1 MDRRKFLVTSSAT
14 AAALTLPAAFKVHAA
29 APAKLFRWVPHA
41 DLTILDPM
49 FSTVFITNIHSQL
62 IFDTLYGLDNQYQ
75 PHPQMASGHE
85 VDSTGLIWT
94 IKLRDGLKFHDGS
107 PVRAQDAVASLN
119 RWSKKDLMGRSL
131 FEATESLTALDDK
144 TLQFKLKK
152 PFPLIL
158 HAIARPTGSMA
169 CIMPEKLALTP
180 DNVQVKVMNGS
191 GPFKFVHDQW
201 VSGSQAVY
209 HRFADYVPSSNKL
222 KPEFTSGP
230 KIAYIEQ
237 VKWQIIPD
245 RATSVAALQNNEV
258 DGVEHIDADF
268 LPVLKKDKNIT
279 LIKRTL
285 PSISLMRFNHL
296 HAPFNNKLMRQAIL
310 SVVNQTEYMMAM
322 NGPDFPEFWND
333 KCGVFVPDS
342 PMSSDGGMEK
352 LLGKRDMNKAR
363 AMIKE
368 AGYKGETVVI
378 LDPVDYPAFH
388 TAALVTAD
396 LFKQLGIKTDVQ
408 AMNWGTLMQRRNS
421 QEPPSAGGWNVAFTA
436 TTGPNN
442 LDPAGHLAIRGTGKK
457 AWFGWPTSE
466 RIEQLRLDWF
476 NAKTLDE
483 QKRICR
489 DLQIQVFEDVPYIPL
504 GATYPV
510 SAIRK
515 EWVDFQPQMPL
526 FYTLR
531 KS

>member
-14 AAALTLPAAFKVHAA
+14 AAVMSLPAAFSVHAA
-29 APAKLFRWVPHA
+29 APNKLFRWVPHT
-41 DLTILDPM
+41 DLTILDPI
-49 FSTVFITNIHSQL
+49 FSTVFITNIHAQL
-62 IFDTLYGLDNQYQ
+62 VFDTLYGLDDQYQ

-85 VDSTGLIWT
+85 VDSTGLIWKIT
-94 IKLRDGLKFHDGS
+94 LRDGLKFHDGS

-131 FEATESLTALDDK
+131 MESTESLTVIDDK
-144 TLQFKLKK
+144 TLQFKLKTA
-152 PFPLIL
+152 FPLIL
-158 HAIARPTGSMA
+158 HALARPTGSMA
-169 CIMPEKLALTP
+169 CIMPEALALTP

-209 HRFADYVPSSNKL
+209 HKFDEYVPSSNKL
-222 KPEFTSGP
+222 KPQFTSGP
-230 KIAYIEQ
+230 KIVNIEE

-245 RATSVAALQNNEV
+245 SATAVAALRNNEV
-258 DGVEHIDADF
+258 DGVEQIISDF
-268 LPVLKKDKNIT
+268 LPVLRGDPNIT
-279 LIKRTL
+279 LIKRSL
-285 PSISLMRFNHL
+285 PSIALMRFNHL
-296 HAPFNNKLMRQAIL
+296 HAPFNNKLMRQAVLAAL
-310 SVVNQTEYMMAM
+310 SQTDFMMAM
-322 NGPDFPEFWND
+322 NGPDFPEFWSD
-333 KCGVFVPDS
+333 ECGVFVPGS
-342 PMSSDGGMEK
+342 PMSSDGGMDK
-352 LLGKRDMNKAR
+352 LLGKRDLDKAR

-368 AGYKGETVVI
+368 AGYKGEAVVL
-378 LDPVDYPAFH
+378 LDPVDFPIYHA
-388 TAALVTAD
+388 AALVADD
-396 LFKQLGIKTDVQ
+396 LFQKLGIKTDLQ
-408 AMNWGTLMQRRNS
+408 PMNWGTKMQRRNS

-476 NAKTLDE
+476 KASTLEE
-483 QKRICR
+483 QQKICR
-489 DLQIQVFEDVPYIPL
+489 ELQIQVFEDVPYIPL

-531 KS
+531 KA

>member
-1 MDRRKFLVTSSAT
+1 
-14 AAALTLPAAFKVHAA
+14 
-29 APAKLFRWVPHA
+29 
-41 DLTILDPM
+41 
-49 FSTVFITNIHSQL
+49 
-62 IFDTLYGLDNQYQ
+62 
-75 PHPQMASGHE
+75 
-85 VDSTGLIWT
+85 
-94 IKLRDGLKFHDGS
+94 
-107 PVRAQDAVASLN
+107 
-119 RWSKKDLMGRSL
+119 
-131 FEATESLTALDDK
+131 
-144 TLQFKLKK
+144 
-152 PFPLIL
+152 
-158 HAIARPTGSMA
+158 
-169 CIMPEKLALTP
+169 
-180 DNVQVKVMNGS
+180 
-191 GPFKFVHDQW
+191 
-201 VSGSQAVY
+201 
-209 HRFADYVPSSNKL
+209 
-222 KPEFTSGP
+222 
-230 KIAYIEQ
+230 
-237 VKWQIIPD
+237 
-245 RATSVAALQNNEV
+245 
-258 DGVEHIDADF
+258 
-268 LPVLKKDKNIT
+268 
-279 LIKRTL
+279 
-285 PSISLMRFNHL
+285 MRFYHL

-322 NGPDFPEFWND
+322 NGPDFPEFWSD
-333 KCGVFVPDS
+333 KCGVFVPGS

-457 AWFGWPTSE
+457 AWFGWPTSD

-510 SAIRK
+510 SALRK

-531 KS
+531 KA

>member
-1 MDRRKFLVTSSAT
+1 MDRRKFLVTSSASV
-14 AAALTLPAAFKVHAA
+14 AALSTPQVLRAQGP

-62 IFDTLYGLDNQYQ
+62 VFDTLYGLDNQYQ
-75 PHPQMASGHE
+75 PHPQMAAGHVMDPSGL
-85 VDSTGLIWT
+85 VWKIM
-94 IKLRDGLKFHDGS
+94 LRDDLKFHDGS
-107 PVRAQDAVASLN
+107 PVRAADAVASLN
-119 RWSKKDLMGRSL
+119 RWAKKDLMGRSL
-131 FEATESLTALDDK
+131 MEATQSLTALDDK
-144 TLQFKLKK
+144 TIEFKLTK
-152 PFPLIL
+152 PFPLLL

-191 GPFKFVHDQW
+191 GPFRFIHDQW

-209 HRFADYVPSSNKL
+209 QRFADYVPTRDKR

-230 KIAYIEQ
+230 KLVHIEQ
-237 VKWQIIPD
+237 VRWQIIPD
-245 RATSVAALQNNEV
+245 RATSIAALQNNEV
-258 DGVEHIDADF
+258 DGVEQVDSDF
-268 LPVLKKDKNIT
+268 LPILKKDKNIT

-296 HAPFNNKLMRQAIL
+296 HAPFNNKLMRQAVL
-310 SVVNQTEYMMAM
+310 AAVSQTEYMMGM
-322 NGPDFPEFWND
+322 NGPDFPEYWDD
-333 KCGVFVPDS
+333 KCGVFVPGS
-342 PMSSDGGMEK
+342 PMDSKAGMEK
-352 LLGKRDMNKAR
+352 ITGKRDLARAR

-378 LDPVDYPAFH
+378 LDPVDYPVFH
-388 TAALVTAD
+388 TAALMTVD
-396 LFKQLGIKTDVQ
+396 LFKKLGIKTDLQ

-421 QEPPSAGGWNVAFTA
+421 QEPPSAGGWNVTFTA
-436 TTGPNN
+436 ITGSNN
-442 LDPAGHLAIRGTGKK
+442 LDPAGHLAIRGSGQK

-476 NAKTLDE
+476 NAKSLEE
-483 QKRICR
+483 QKKICSE
-489 DLQIQVFEDVPYIPL
+489 LQLQVFEDVPYVPL
-504 GATYPV
+504 GATYQV
-510 SAIRK
+510 SALRK
-515 EWVDFQPQMPL
+515 GWVDFQEQMPL

-531 KS
+531 KA

>member
-1 MDRRKFLVTSSAT
+1 
-14 AAALTLPAAFKVHAA
+14 
-29 APAKLFRWVPHA
+29 
-41 DLTILDPM
+41 
-49 FSTVFITNIHSQL
+49 
-62 IFDTLYGLDNQYQ
+62 
-75 PHPQMASGHE
+75 
-85 VDSTGLIWT
+85 
-94 IKLRDGLKFHDGS
+94 
-107 PVRAQDAVASLN
+107 
-119 RWSKKDLMGRSL
+119 MGRSL
-131 FEATESLTALDDK
+131 FEATDSLTALDDK

-191 GPFKFVHDQW
+191 GPFRFVHDQW

-209 HRFADYVPSSNKL
+209 QRFADYVPSSNKR

-230 KIAYIEQ
+230 KIAHIEQ

-245 RATSVAALQNNEV
+245 RATSVAALQNKEV

-333 KCGVFVPDS
+333 KCGVFVPGS
-342 PMSSDGGMEK
+342 PMSSDGGLEK
-352 LLGKRDMNKAR
+352 LLGKRDINKAR

-368 AGYKGETVVI
+368 AGYKGEKII
-378 LDPVDYPAFH
+378 LMSATDQPIVHAH
-388 TAALVTAD
+388 SAALSAH
-396 LFKQLGIKTDVQ
+396 Q
-408 AMNWGTLMQRRNS
+408 AW
-421 QEPPSAGGWNVAFTA
+421 A
-436 TTGPNN
+436 
-442 LDPAGHLAIRGTGKK
+442 LALL
-457 AWFGWPTSE
+457 A
-466 RIEQLRLDWF
+466 
-476 NAKTLDE
+476 ALDE
-483 QKRICR
+483 GVELGVAEVVEFVAAVLRAYSSAREAASDIG
-489 DLQIQVFEDVPYIPL
+489 LQLPALPEVP
-504 GATYPV
+504 
-510 SAIRK
+510 
-515 EWVDFQPQMPL
+515 Q
-526 FYTLR
+526 
-531 KS
+531 